1 MSGSKPRLTPQQ
13 AIELREAAKTG
24 VTCRELAQR
33 YGIGRTAVRNY
44 LRGQIQA
51 PEIVAVSPRPVYL
64 AAGRRPKL
72 SYAQAVLLRAMASEG
87 VRRADIARQFGL
99 SPSGVKKYL
108 GFRQKSRLLAA

>member
-24 VTCRELAQR
+24 VTCKDLALR

-72 SYAQAVLLRAMASEG
+72 TNEQAVLMRSMSGQGIKPTELG
-87 VRRADIARQFGL
+87 RRFGL
-99 SPSGVKKYL
+99 SPSGVKRYL
-108 GFRQKSRLLAA
+108 KFSQKSRLLAA